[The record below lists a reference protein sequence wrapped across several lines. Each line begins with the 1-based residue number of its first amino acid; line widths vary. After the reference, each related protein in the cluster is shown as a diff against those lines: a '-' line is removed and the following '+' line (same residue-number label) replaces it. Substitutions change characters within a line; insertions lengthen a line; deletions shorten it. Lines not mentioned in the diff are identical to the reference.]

1 MRKLLALA
9 PLLLIL
15 AGCST
20 AEPADP
26 LATCID
32 VSVEYGVTADRQE
45 ASDLCVW
52 LRDEHPAL
60 LEPSTFDETFGDLD
74 SAREWA
80 RAEVAKEG

>member
-1 MRKLLALA
+1 MKRLLVVA

-15 AGCST
+15 TGCAAQP
-20 AEPADP
+20 AEADP

-32 VSVEYGVTADRQE
+32 VSVEYGLAADRQE
-45 ASDLCVW
+45 ASDVCVW

-60 LEPSTFDETFGDLD
+60 LEPSTFDETFGDVD

-80 RAEVAKEG
+80 KAEAAKD